1 MGNIITVPFGWLLG
15 ILYQFTANYGVAM
28 ILFTIFVKLI
38 LAPITAK
45 SKKASMKMS
54 RISPLVQDIQKRY
67 EGDQQKMN
75 EALQNLY
82 KEEGV
87 SMGAGCLWSL
97 VPLLI
102 LFPLLSII
110 REPIVYL
117 LHESSENAAKIVE
130 VIKANAPNL
139 FSGNEY
145 YSQVAAARHISDFAA
160 QIKEA
165 IPGISAETLAGINF
179 DFFGIDLGLIPQW
192 NIFASDWAWDWA
204 HIGGA
209 VIPLLSAGTSVLSMF
224 IMQKLNNSVVTDK
237 NGVHDE
243 ETAKKSQANQSTNM
257 MMWMMPLMSL
267 WIGFTVPGGLSLY
280 WLVQGVVSIIL
291 DVILTLHYR
300 KVYDA
305 EDAIRLQRK
314 MERDREEAERERV
327 RAERRAANPEGQ
339 TQNTSKKKLQQK
351 QRAEEDAARA
361 AAVKEYNAKKG
372 IVEEEK
378 PEVQVMS
385 GIAERPYCKGRNYDP
400 NRYANSTEE

>member
-15 ILYQFTANYGVAM
+15 ILYQLTANYGVAM

-97 VPLLI
+97 IPLLI

-117 LHESSENAAKIVE
+117 LHESADNAAKIVE
-130 VIKANAPNL
+130 VIKTNAPTL

-145 YSQVAAARHISDFAA
+145 YNQVVGARHIADFAA

-165 IPGISAETLAGINF
+165 LPGISAETLAGINF

-243 ETAKKSQANQSTNM
+243 ETAKKSQSNQSTNIM
-257 MMWMMPLMSL
+257 LWMMPLMSL

-314 MERDREEAERERV
+314 MERDREEAERERI

-351 QRAEEDAARA
+351 QRAEEEAERA
-361 AAVKEYNAKKG
+361 AATKEYNARKG

-385 GIAERPYCKGRNYDP
+385 GIPERPYCKGRNYDP